1 MDINYITSEEN
12 PVDIIRKNFSESELT
27 KNAKRIKKE
36 DIWELVETGRENVK
50 NNGVVD
56 GVTDFDSTEY
66 SSHSLT
72 NPADQTNGIE

>member
-1 MDINYITSEEN
+1 MT
-12 PVDIIRKNFSESELT
+12 KNFFEANQVKHT
-27 KNAKRIKKE
+27 KRITE
-36 DIWELVETGRENVK
+36 GELWRLVKTGRENV
-50 NNGVVD
+50 NNDGVAD